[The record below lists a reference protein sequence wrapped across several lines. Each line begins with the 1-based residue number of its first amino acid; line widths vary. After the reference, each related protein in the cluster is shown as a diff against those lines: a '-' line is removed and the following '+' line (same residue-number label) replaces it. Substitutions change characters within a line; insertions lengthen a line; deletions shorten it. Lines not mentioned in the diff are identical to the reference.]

1 MESKR
6 VSLWGQDQFDKYWVD
21 TAAQQKETAER
32 LDGVPVSREI
42 DAVWKSLNDD
52 ERIVIEHL
60 LLSGSPTAVALI
72 EGGAFDGLVE
82 KGLLRRPPGVG
93 SLMIYQHQTT
103 YDIPSAIWDILN
115 ERIEDFLPDAVA
127 NRKKRLAETTKR
139 LDESMIVISPKFR
152 Q

>member
-1 MESKR
+1 MASKR
-6 VSLWGQDQFDKYWVD
+6 VSFWGRDQFDKYWVD

-32 LDGVPVSREI
+32 LDGIPIAREI
-42 DAVWKSLNDD
+42 DAVWQSLDDD
-52 ERIVIEHL
+52 ERLVIEHL

-72 EGGAFDGLVE
+72 EGGTFDGLVE

-103 YDIPSAIWDILN
+103 YDIPGAVWGVLN
-115 ERIEDFLPDAVA
+115 DRIEDFLPDAVA
-127 NRKKRLAETTKR
+127 NRERRLAETARR
-139 LDESMIVISPKFR
+139 LGGAMIVVNPKFR

>member
-1 MESKR
+1 MASKR
-6 VSLWGQDQFDKYWVD
+6 VSRWGQDQFDKYWVD

-32 LDGVPVSREI
+32 LDGVPVARRI
-42 DAVWKSLNDD
+42 DAVWKSLDD
-52 ERIVIEHL
+52 GERLVIEHL

-82 KGLLRRPPGVG
+82 KGMLRRPPGVG
-93 SLMIYQHQTT
+93 TVMIYQHQTT
-103 YDIPSAIWDILN
+103 YDIPSAIWEVLN

-127 NRKKRLAETTKR
+127 NRERRLAETAKR
-139 LDESMIVISPKFR
+139 LDGAMIVIGPKHR

>member
-1 MESKR
+1 MTSKR
-6 VSLWGQDQFDKYWVD
+6 VSLWGRDQFDKYWVD

-32 LDGVPVSREI
+32 IDGVPVAREI
-42 DAVWKSLNDD
+42 DAVWKSLGND
-52 ERIVIEHL
+52 ERLVIEHL

-82 KGLLRRPPGVG
+82 KGMLRRPPGVG
-93 SLMIYQHQTT
+93 TVMIYQHQTT
-103 YDIPSAIWDILN
+103 YDIPSAIWEVLN

-127 NRKKRLAETTKR
+127 SRGRRLAETAKR
-139 LDESMIVISPKFR
+139 LDGAMIVIGPKYR